1 MRNIWRI
8 MKTKNIHPEWALKHK
23 KPGTELRLMKGRY
36 YLYEVSSKWNKEK
49 KRAQKISGK
58 ILGRITEDRGF
69 TPSGEKKHY
78 PTMQFKELSSKSSGM
93 GFFAESIASDV
104 LSALKKYF
112 GAEAESIFCAS
123 LMRLAHQAP
132 LKNMDLHFR
141 QDFLSETFPNVS
153 LSDKK
158 MTILLKDIG
167 ENREKINAFFKE
179 FSNPGEHI
187 LIDMTSIHSKSK
199 EMSLTQPGYNS
210 SGNFDPQANLL
221 LLFSQTLHEPVY
233 YRLLPGNIRDV
244 KSVKLT
250 LKEAGISDA
259 VFIAD
264 KGFYS
269 ASNIIELES
278 AELQYVIPLKR
289 NHSLIDYLPLKKK
302 GKRGLTHYFKYQ
314 ERYIFCSISKHAD
327 GKILYVFLDDRLK
340 FEEEQSYLNRI
351 DIQKEDKVS
360 IKEFHKAAHT
370 FGTFAILTN
379 LSEKTPLE
387 IYQIYKSR
395 MEVET
400 AFDAFKNTL
409 QADRS
414 YMQNDQSLEGWMF
427 INYLSLLVYWRIL
440 KLLVSKEMLSKVSVK
455 DLLIH
460 LSYLKKIRINGEWH
474 QAEITD
480 KTKKLFSKLDYNI
493 T

>member
-1 MRNIWRI
+1 
-8 MKTKNIHPEWALKHK
+8 MKAKNTHPQWALKHK

-49 KRAQKISGK
+49 KRAQKITGK

-69 TPSGEKKHY
+69 TPSGK
-78 PTMQFKELSSKSSGM
+78 PILQLKELSTKSSGM
-93 GFFAESIASDV
+93 GPFVESVIRDV
-104 LSALKKYF
+104 LPALKKHF
-112 GAEAESIFCAS
+112 RGEAESIFCAS
-123 LMRLAHQAP
+123 LMRLAHQSP
-132 LKNMDLHFR
+132 LKNMELHFK
-141 QDFLSETFPNVS
+141 QDFLSEVFPNVS

-158 MTILLKDIG
+158 MTALLKNIG
-167 ENREKINAFFKE
+167 EDREKINAFFRE
-179 FSNPGEHI
+179 FAKPGEYI
-187 LIDMTSIHSKSK
+187 LMDMTAIHSKSK
-199 EMSLTQPGYNS
+199 EMSLNHPGYSS

-244 KSVKLT
+244 KSVKLS
-250 LKEAGISDA
+250 LKEAGINDA

-269 ASNIIELES
+269 ANNIAELEN

-289 NHSLIDYLPLKKK
+289 NHALIDYKPLKKK
-302 GKRGLTHYFKYQ
+302 GKKGLAHHFKYQ
-314 ERYIFCSISKHAD
+314 ERYIFCSISKNIE
-327 GKILYVFLDDRLK
+327 GKTLYIFLDDRLRL
-340 FEEEQSYLNRI
+340 EEEQSYLNRI
-351 DIQKEDKVS
+351 DVQKEDKLT
-360 IKEFHKAAHT
+360 IKEFHKKAHT
-370 FGTFAILTN
+370 FGTFSILTN

-387 IYQIYKSR
+387 IYEIYKSR

-409 QADRS
+409 QADRT

-427 INYLSLLVYWRIL
+427 INYLSLLAYWRIL
-440 KLLVSKEMLSKVSVK
+440 KLLVSKELLSKVSIK

-460 LSYLKKIRINGEWH
+460 LSYIRKIRINGEWH
-474 QAEITD
+474 LAEITD
-480 KTKKLFSKLDYNI
+480 KTKKLFARLDYAI